1 MLSMKPEFIITD
13 HKMEQDLRDHSM
25 KLHPNFLFA
34 SYIWQ
39 KVSKK

>member
-1 MLSMKPEFIITD
+1 MKPEFIITD

-25 KLHPNFLFA
+25 KLLTNFLFA

-39 KVSKK
+39 KASKK